1 MKKRILSLML
11 GLVLVLSAGTYSFA
25 EEIPV
30 KPTEP
35 EVQTEESVNEYN
47 KEVDKYNEEVE
58 KYNKQTDED
67 YAVAQT
73 EYETQ
78 KEEVTTHN
86 QEEQNKVEQNE
97 KDLEKQEKVNA
108 RIEHDTNNGLENSTS
123 DPDSA
128 PTTFEG
134 ETEAPKTTVVEK
146 SDAPTDIFYK
156 LVNIHVFT
164 EGKDYFDDT
173 EIFSD
178 KFSLA
183 ESLLAQAILIE
194 WETVLANE
202 NDIVHAHSQD
212 IMWNGQY
219 GMFRRCLK
227 GYTNGV
233 WWGNSG
239 ICMSDAINH
248 GSQYIDGS
256 WEYYHS
262 YNEGTDWNRDM
273 NSVIIYWIYSF
284 IRYGAEPEEVVKY
297 NPDFWEEPILPEKRA
312 YLEKLAHLIFEAPV
326 DQEEPK
332 EEKAKKEKTDDQK
345 ESADVIEVREL
356 QPPVFTSSAPEPTI
370 TSATIT
376 AKKTPKN
383 NETIIEEKSIP
394 LINMDKNRGR
404 WALINLI
411 LTILTILSWIV
422 LVILNFKENRRK
434 ILPLLVGLLTSI
446 LAILVFIFTEDI
458 TLPMVLI
465 DKWTII
471 MLIIFLIEFP
481 LLFIKHKNQEEEE
494 E

>member
-1 MKKRILSLML
+1 MKKRILSLVL

-35 EVQTEESVNEYN
+35 EVQTEKSVNEYN

-86 QEEQNKVEQNE
+86 QEEQNKVEQNA
-97 KDLEKQEKVNA
+97 KDLEKQEKINA

-123 DPDSA
+123 NSAGA
-128 PTTFEG
+128 PTTFG
-134 ETEAPKTTVVEK
+134 EETKTPKTTAVEK

-156 LVNIHVFT
+156 LVNIHIFT
-164 EGKDYFDDT
+164 EGGDYFDDT
-173 EIFSD
+173 EIFPD

-212 IMWNGQY
+212 VMWNGQY
-219 GMFRRCLK
+219 GMFRRYLK

-233 WWGNSG
+233 WWGNPG
-239 ICMSDAINH
+239 ICLSDAINCD
-248 GSQYIDGS
+248 SQYIDGS

-262 YNEGTDWNRDM
+262 YNEGTDWNRPMD
-273 NSVIIYWIYSF
+273 NVIIYWIYSF

-297 NPDFWEEPILPEKRA
+297 DPDFWKEPIAPTKRD
-312 YLEKLAHLIFEAPV
+312 YLEKLSYLIFTAPKK
-326 DQEEPK
+326 PTK
-332 EEKAKKEKTDDQK
+332 ITTKEKPTDVTETKQIQLPTF
-345 ESADVIEVREL
+345 A
-356 QPPVFTSSAPEPTI
+356 SSTTPTV

-376 AKKTPKN
+376 AKTPKN
-383 NETIIEEKSIP
+383 DNTFIGERSIP

-446 LAILVFIFTEDI
+446 LAILVFIFTEDMR
-458 TLPMVLI
+458 LPMVLI

-481 LLFIKHKNQEEEE
+481 LLFIKHKEKEEKEE
-494 E
+494 